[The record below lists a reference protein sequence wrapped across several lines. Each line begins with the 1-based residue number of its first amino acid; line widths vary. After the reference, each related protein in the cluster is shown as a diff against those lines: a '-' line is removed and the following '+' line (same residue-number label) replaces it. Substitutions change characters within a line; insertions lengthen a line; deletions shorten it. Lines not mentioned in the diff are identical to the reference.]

1 MNFNGI
7 GVQMIIQMII
17 LYLQINNNG
26 YLLNNYN
33 NHFYFNLKRSY
44 YPLDVQ
50 KKLEGTSIKMYVLKL
65 KLF

>member
-1 MNFNGI
+1 
-7 GVQMIIQMII
+7 MII